1 MQKPNKIDVAQR
13 NQLLIIQNE
22 IQNEKF
28 NAKKKTIN

>member
-22 IQNEKF
+22 KF